1 VDKYLFKKKRLNYK
15 NFIQFVSNFKKKF
28 YFLIDVHNLFG
39 YTQTIAT
46 HIAMLQARP
55 SKTHKKY
62 FKILKL
68 Q

>member
-1 VDKYLFKKKRLNYK
+1 MKLEEKIQGIFYSGLFNMSPISK
-15 NFIQFVSNFKKKF
+15 QMF

-55 SKTHKKY
+55 SNT
-62 FKILKL
+62 LKNI
-68 Q
+68 